1 MPAEFRIVAVPRQRK
16 FRSRRREGEKMG
28 MACER
33 RTSPMVLGVR
43 GAVNRPS
50 IDLTAERG
58 LASVKL
64 TAFDLIRERE
74 RA

>member
-1 MPAEFRIVAVPRQRK
+1 MPAEFRSVAAPRQRK

-28 MACER
+28 MGRER
-33 RTSPMVLGVR
+33 RASPMVVGLR
-43 GAVNRPS
+43 GAVNRHV
-50 IDLTAERG
+50 DLTAERG
-58 LASVKL
+58 PASVKL